1 MKKGIFKAKT
11 NVESQKKLYIFLIG
25 LAILSLIFGI
35 IFIFLVSDSNLEMIH
50 TNISGY
56 FNDIKSL
63 KNTDI
68 LINSLYNN
76 LIYIGVLWLLGMSI
90 VGLPI
95 IIVIFC
101 FKFFITGF
109 SISSIIYTFKA
120 KGILKMFIHL
130 FPHQLVYLIILLLI
144 CFYSVSFCIKLFKYL
159 FLKKMINFKEVM
171 SKYFKV
177 LFISCL
183 VSLFV
188 SLYESYISLY
198 LLNLFN

>member
-35 IFIFLVSDSNLEMIH
+35 IFIFLVSDSNLEMIY
-50 TNISGY
+50 TNISCY

-130 FPHQLVYLIILLLI
+130 FPHQIVYLIILLLI

>member
-11 NVESQKKLYIFLIG
+11 NVESQKKLYILLIG

-35 IFIFLVSDSNLEMIH
+35 IFIFLVSDSNLEMIY

-76 LIYIGVLWLLGMSI
+76 LIYIAVLWLLGMSI

-130 FPHQLVYLIILLLI
+130 FPHQIVYLIILLLI